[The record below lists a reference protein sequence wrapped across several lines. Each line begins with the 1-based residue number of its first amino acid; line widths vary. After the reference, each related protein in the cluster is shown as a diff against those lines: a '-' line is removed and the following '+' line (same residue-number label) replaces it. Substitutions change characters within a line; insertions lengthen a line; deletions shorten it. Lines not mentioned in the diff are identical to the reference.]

1 MNDKEF
7 KERTED
13 AEQAAQQLCDSYYE
27 CLDKK
32 RHQIH
37 RMYAESSIL
46 IYDGKRLK
54 SQDEIKKQLNDG
66 DDSNHRYD
74 EVIRQFLT
82 RYRIETL
89 DVQPVD
95 DSMTDGKSSFLISA
109 AGSVRFGTKS
119 AIQKVFNHHFVVAKV
134 DGHLKIISQ
143 TVRHFSEIERRR

>member
-54 SQDEIKKQLNDG
+54 SQDEIKKQLNEG
-66 DDSNHRYD
+66 DESNH
-74 EVIRQFLT
+74 
-82 RYRIETL
+82 RIETL

>member
-54 SQDEIKKQLNDG
+54 SQDEIKKQLTDG
-66 DDSNHRYD
+66 DDSNH
-74 EVIRQFLT
+74 
-82 RYRIETL
+82 RIETL